1 MTARRWFWTLC
12 RILTLLL
19 FAGVV
24 ITGYALR
31 RPAAGWCALAL
42 LLALHAAELRVSL
55 HLQATARIP
64 RARVVV
70 MTLLFGFTWWVPV
83 TRGLAG

>member
-1 MTARRWFWTLC
+1 MHRWFWALC

-24 ITGYALR
+24 IAGYMTGHA
-31 RPAAGWCALAL
+31 AAGWCVLAL
-42 LLALHAAELRVSL
+42 LLVLHASELRVSL
-55 HLQATARIP
+55 RLPATAHFARSRIIL
-64 RARVVV
+64 

-83 TRGLAG
+83 TRGLAS

>member
-1 MTARRWFWTLC
+1 MTSHRWFWALC

-24 ITGYALR
+24 IAGYATG
-31 RPAAGWCALAL
+31 RPAAGWGVFAA
-42 LLALHAAELRVSL
+42 LLALHAAEVRVSL
-55 HLQATARIP
+55 RLPATADL
-64 RARVVV
+64 ARSRVIL

-83 TRGLAG
+83 TRGLAA